1 MLPTRRFSRPP
12 GLTLLLSL
20 LLSFALF
27 ACNDDGDGGGQISS
41 TDAATLTVNPTSLNF
56 EQVAIGD
63 SIAELITIENTG
75 AATLTVDNF
84 RILGET
90 SSAFSVADD
99 SPSSLELAPGE
110 LAEVYVEYAP
120 SAVVASSGV
129 LNMSTNDP
137 DRESF
142 DVALNADAPS
152 PQIFTPEIVTFAR
165 TPEGS
170 EDWRITEI
178 ANIGYAPLEIDSI
191 ELDGHPDFSITFPQ
205 PTGEEEE
212 GQFPDRANDTTVA
225 PDVILPGE
233 SAMVRVI
240 FLPTSSEF
248 RTAEITIES
257 NDESS
262 PRTKVLISANS
273 DAPCMEV
280 DDEINFGQA
289 SIDNIAR
296 RTVTVSNCSAIAE
309 LLITG
314 IEFEDDAGVFDVVES
329 SLPGNLVDGEF
340 ARIGPRESANFVL
353 TYAPLEEVL
362 NEGVLKIT
370 SNDAARQ
377 STYVD
382 VVGQGSLLTCP
393 NARARARVQGTS
405 RWFDASE
412 GIVASPL
419 ATIELDASLSD
430 DPDGTQVTY
439 EWSLRDKPLSAQ
451 TQISPSITSESPSL
465 WLPYAGRYVVEL
477 TVYDGAGLTSCEPS
491 ELFIDV
497 VPGGDIWVELA
508 WEMPTGEGADMD
520 LHYLN
525 VENADGWNTRPWDVY
540 YANRNP
546 AWNDGSTVSLDHDDT
561 CWTWPC
567 GGPENVNHDD
577 AVTGTYS
584 VGVFYYTASPD
595 ICENNS
601 PVDAHINIY
610 MGGTLAQQF
619 TRRMNQR
626 CEFWHVADIAIP
638 EFDITVFDELIE
650 GFPGR

>member
-1 MLPTRRFSRPP
+1 MIQPPFFAHRPS
-12 GLTLLLSL
+12 GLTLLLSVF
-20 LLSFALF
+20 LSLVLF
-27 ACNDDGDGGGQISS
+27 ACGDDDGDGNITG
-41 TDAATLTVNPTSLNF
+41 TDAATLTVNPTQLNF
-56 EQVAIGD
+56 EQVAIDD
-63 SIAELITIENTG
+63 SIAELIVIENTG

-84 RILGET
+84 QIQGENA
-90 SSAFSVADD
+90 SAFSLAEGT
-99 SPSSLELAPGE
+99 PSSLRLAPNE
-110 LAEVYVEYAP
+110 LAEIYVQYAP
-120 SAVVASSGV
+120 TAIAASSGV
-129 LNMSTNDP
+129 LNMRSNDP
-137 DRESF
+137 SRQSF
-142 DVALNADAPS
+142 NVELRADAPS

-170 EDWRITEI
+170 EEWRVTEI

-191 ELDGHPDFSITFPQ
+191 VLDGHSDFSITYPQ

-225 PDVILPGE
+225 PDLILPGE
-233 SAMVRVI
+233 SVMVRVI
-240 FLPTSSEF
+240 FLPTSSDF

-257 NDESS
+257 NDAAS

-273 DAPCMEV
+273 DAPCLEV
-280 DDEINFGQA
+280 DEEINFGQA

-296 RTVTVSNCSAIAE
+296 RTVTVTNCSAIAE
-309 LLITG
+309 LVIG
-314 IEFEDDAGVFDVVES
+314 KIEFEDDAGVFDVAES
-329 SLPGNLVDGEF
+329 SLPGNLSTDGV
-340 ARIGPRESANFVL
+340 ANIGPRQSANFVL

-377 STYVD
+377 NTYVD

-419 ATIELDASLSD
+419 ATIELDGSLSD

-451 TQISPSITSESPSL
+451 TQISPSITSESPTL

-477 TVYDGAGLTSCEPS
+477 TVYDGAGLTSCEPA
-491 ELFIDV
+491 EFFIDV

-508 WEMPTGEGADMD
+508 WETVSGARTDMD

-525 VENADGWNTRPWDVY
+525 LENADRWNSRPWDVY
-540 YANRNP
+540 YGNRNP
-546 AWNDGSTVSLDHDDT
+546 TWNDGSETSLDRDDL
-561 CWTWPC
+561 CC
-567 GGPENVNHDD
+567 GGPENVNHND
-577 AVTGTYS
+577 AVAGDYA
-584 VGVFYYTASPD
+584 VGVYFYSGGGGGTD
-595 ICENNS
+595 
-601 PVDAHINIY
+601 VTVNIY
-610 MGGTLAQQF
+610 LGGSLAQTQN
-619 TRRMNQR
+619 RRMNASP
-626 CEFWHVADIAIP
+626 EFWYVADIGIP
-638 EFDITVFDELIE
+638 QFSVTVYDEL
-650 GFPGR
+650 FPNGYPSL

>member
-1 MLPTRRFSRPP
+1 MIPILRHSCPS
-12 GLTLLLSL
+12 GLTLLLSVF
-20 LLSFALF
+20 LSLALF
-27 ACNDDGDGGGQISS
+27 ACNDDQGNGTITG
-41 TDAATLTVNPTSLNF
+41 TDAATLTVNPTQLNF
-56 EQVAIGD
+56 EQVAIDD
-63 SIAELITIENTG
+63 SIAELIVIENTG
-75 AATLTVDNF
+75 AATLTVDTF
-84 RILGET
+84 QIQGENA
-90 SSAFSVADD
+90 SAFSLAEGT
-99 SPSSLELAPGE
+99 PSSLRLAPSE
-110 LAEVYVEYAP
+110 LAEIYVEYAP
-120 SAVVASSGV
+120 TAIAASSGV
-129 LNMSTNDP
+129 LNMRSNDP
-137 DRESF
+137 SRQSF
-142 DVALNADAPS
+142 NVELRADAPS

-178 ANIGYAPLEIDSI
+178 ANIGYAPLEISSI
-191 ELDGHPDFSITFPQ
+191 VLDGHSDFSITYPQ

-225 PDVILPGE
+225 PDVILPGK
-233 SAMVRVI
+233 SVMVRVI
-240 FLPTSSEF
+240 FLPTSSDF

-257 NDESS
+257 NDEAS

-273 DAPCMEV
+273 DAPCLEV
-280 DDEINFGQA
+280 DEEINFGQA

-296 RTVTVSNCSAIAE
+296 RTVTITNCSAIAE
-309 LLITG
+309 LVIG
-314 IEFEDDAGVFDVVES
+314 KIEFEDDAGVFDVAES
-329 SLPGNLVDGEF
+329 SLPGNLSTDGV
-340 ARIGPRESANFVL
+340 ANIGPRQSANFVL

-377 STYVD
+377 NTYVD
-382 VVGQGSLLTCP
+382 VIGQGSLLTCP

-419 ATIELDASLSD
+419 ATIELDGSLSD

-451 TQISPSITSESPSL
+451 TQISPSITSESPTL

-508 WEMPTGEGADMD
+508 WEMPTGAGTDLD
-520 LHYLN
+520 LHYLHTQ
-525 VENADGWNTRPWDVY
+525 NADGWNDSNWDVY
-540 YANRNP
+540 WSNRSP
-546 AWNDGSTVSLDHDDT
+546 SWGDGSTVSLDHDDT

-577 AVTGTYS
+577 AVAGSYA
-584 VGVFYYTASPD
+584 VGVYYFPGTSDGDYPT
-595 ICENNS
+595 
-601 PVDAHINIY
+601 DAIINIY
-610 MGGTLAQQF
+610 LGGTLAQTF
-619 TRRMNQR
+619 ERRMSNQE
-626 CEFWHVADIAIP
+626 EFWHVADIGIP
-638 EFDITVFDELIE
+638 EFSVTTVDELTDRM
-650 GFPGR
+650 PGR

>member
-1 MLPTRRFSRPP
+1 MIQTPFFARRPS
-12 GLTLLLSL
+12 GLTLLISVFLSL
-20 LLSFALF
+20 ALF
-27 ACNDDGDGGGQISS
+27 ACGDDDGDGNITG
-41 TDAATLTVNPTSLNF
+41 TDAATLTVNPTQLNF

-63 SIAELITIENTG
+63 SIAELIVIENTG
-75 AATLTVDNF
+75 AATLTVNNF
-84 RILGET
+84 QIQGENA
-90 SSAFSVADD
+90 SAFSLAEG
-99 SPSSLELAPGE
+99 SPSSLSLAPNE
-110 LAEVYVEYAP
+110 LAEIYVEYAP
-120 SAVVASSGV
+120 SAIAASSGV
-129 LNMSTNDP
+129 LNMSSNDP

-142 DVALNADAPS
+142 NVELRADAPS

-170 EDWRITEI
+170 EEWRVTEI

-225 PDVILPGE
+225 PELIQPGE
-233 SAMVRVI
+233 SIMVRVI

-257 NDESS
+257 NDAAS

-273 DAPCMEV
+273 DAPCLEV
-280 DDEINFGQA
+280 DEEINFGQA

-296 RTVTVSNCSAIAE
+296 RTVTVTNCSAIAE
-309 LLITG
+309 LVIGG
-314 IEFEDDAGVFDVVES
+314 IEFEDDAGVFDVAES
-329 SLPGNLVDGEF
+329 SLPGNISTGGV
-340 ARIGPRESANFVL
+340 ANIGPRQSANFVL

-377 STYVD
+377 YTYVD

-419 ATIELDASLSD
+419 ATIELDGSLSD

-451 TQISPSITSESPSL
+451 TQISPSITSETPTL

-477 TVYDGAGLTSCEPS
+477 TVYDGAGLTSCEPA

-508 WEMPTGEGADMD
+508 WDTASGARTDMD

-525 VENADGWNTRPWDVY
+525 LENASQWNSSPWDVY
-540 YANRNP
+540 YANRSP
-546 AWNDGSTVSLDHDDT
+546 SWNDGSEISLDRDDL
-561 CWTWPC
+561 CC
-567 GGPENVNHDD
+567 GGPENVNHNE
-577 AVTGTYS
+577 AVAGDYA
-584 VGVFYYTASPD
+584 VGVYFFSGGGGGTD
-595 ICENNS
+595 
-601 PVDAHINIY
+601 VTVNIY
-610 MGGTLAQQF
+610 LGGSLAQTL
-619 TRRMNQR
+619 TRRMNAR
-626 CEFWHVADIAIP
+626 PEFWYVADISIP
-638 EFDITVFDELIE
+638 EFMVTVYDELLPD
-650 GFPGR
+650 GYPSL

>member
-1 MLPTRRFSRPP
+1 MIPIPRFSRPS
-12 GLTLLLSL
+12 GLTLILSVFLSL
-20 LLSFALF
+20 ALF
-27 ACNDDGDGGGQISS
+27 ACNDDQDDGNITG
-41 TDAATLTVNPTSLNF
+41 TDSATITVTPSQLNF

-75 AATLTVDNF
+75 AALLTVDDF
-84 RILGET
+84 RIQGENA
-90 SSAFSVADD
+90 SAFSVSDD

-120 SAVVASSGV
+120 TAIAASSGV
-129 LNMSTNDP
+129 LIMSTNDP
-137 DRESF
+137 GNESF
-142 DVALNADAPS
+142 EVALNADAPT

-170 EDWRITEI
+170 EDWRVTEI
-178 ANIGYAPLEIDSI
+178 TNIGYAPLEIDSI
-191 ELDGHPDFSITFPQ
+191 ELDGHSDFSMTFPQ
-205 PTGEEEE
+205 PTGEEPE

-225 PDVILPGE
+225 PEVILPGE
-233 SAMVRVI
+233 SVMVRVI

-257 NDESS
+257 NDAES

-273 DAPCMEV
+273 DAPCLEV
-280 DDEINFGQA
+280 DEEINFGQA
-289 SIDNIAR
+289 SIDNVAR
-296 RTVTVSNCSAIAE
+296 RTVTVTNCSAIAE
-309 LLITG
+309 LI
-314 IEFEDDAGVFDVVES
+314 IASVEFEDDAGVFEVAES
-329 SLPGNLVDGEF
+329 SLPGNLSNGGV
-340 ARIGPRESANFVL
+340 ANIGPRQSANFVL

-377 STYVD
+377 NTYVD

-419 ATIELDASLSD
+419 ATIELDGSLSD

-451 TQISPSITSESPSL
+451 TQISPSITSETPTL

-477 TVYDGAGLTSCEPS
+477 TVYDGAGLTSCEPA
-491 ELFIDV
+491 ELYIDV

-508 WEMPTGEGADMD
+508 WEMPTGARTDLD
-520 LHYLN
+520 LHYLHM
-525 VENADGWNTRPWDVY
+525 ENADGWNDGTWDIY
-540 YANRNP
+540 YGNRSP
-546 AWNDGSTVSLDHDDT
+546 TWGDGSSTSLDRDDT
-561 CWTWPC
+561 CC

-577 AVTGTYS
+577 AVTGDYA
-584 VGVFYYTASPD
+584 VGVYYFPGTSAGDNPT
-595 ICENNS
+595 
-601 PVDAHINIY
+601 DALINVY
-610 MGGTLAQQF
+610 LGGTLAQTF
-619 TRRMNQR
+619 ERRMSNQN
-626 CEFWHVADIAIP
+626 EFWYVADIAIP
-638 EFDITVFDELIE
+638 EFSVTTVDDLTAQM
-650 GFPGR
+650 PGR